1 MPFEKNLG
9 LRNLNPRQLWN
20 GEFLF
25 QAPDIVA
32 GQTLEMRM
40 GVRVCFRCACMA
52 FGVVHDPLLSH
63 KRVQFTPVLEPVQQ
77 AVHRGFVHRWGQHRH
92 HSLGG
97 QGLVG
102 L

>member
-1 MPFEKNLG
+1 MAFEKNLG
-9 LRNLNPRQLWN
+9 LRDVNPRQLWK
-20 GEFLF
+20 GEFF
-25 QAPDIVA
+25 SQAADFTA
-32 GQTLEMRM
+32 GQTLKMRM

-77 AVHRGFVHRWGQHRH
+77 AVDRGFVHRRGQHRH

-97 QGLVG
+97 QCVV
-102 L
+102 